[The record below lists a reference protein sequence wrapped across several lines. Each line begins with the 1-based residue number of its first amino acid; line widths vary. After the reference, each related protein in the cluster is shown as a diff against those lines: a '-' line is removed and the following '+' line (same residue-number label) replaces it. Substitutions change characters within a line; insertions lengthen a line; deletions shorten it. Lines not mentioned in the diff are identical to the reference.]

1 MRAVVCDDFGGPDR
15 FDERE
20 VDRPPLGPNSVL
32 VRLAYA
38 GVNPGDSRI
47 RQGQFAPR
55 ARHHFPLVLGLEGAG
70 FVEEIGVSG
79 SPFEPG
85 QAVYGFFL
93 HDYAGDGTYAELAP
107 ARSSQLAPVPP
118 GVPIRE
124 AAAVACAGGT
134 AMVLVEELLDVQP
147 GDAVVVLG
155 AAGGVGHFAVQL
167 AVALGAE
174 VIGVARPS
182 NHAFVREL
190 GAAHVVDYRT
200 ENVAAAVARW
210 APTGVDAA
218 VDTVGAEAQAQLS
231 GMVRP
236 GGRVASCVHAPRTDD
251 FRARDQLFQYRFFE
265 ATPAR
270 MERLSEHVAAGRVR
284 PRITRELPLSEV
296 ADAHRAI
303 DDGDVRGKIVLRID
317 DGTPSGDQATSPVL
331 PARAPV
337 RRQ

>member
-1 MRAVVCDDFGGPDR
+1 MRAVVCDGFGGPDR

-32 VRLAYA
+32 VRLTHA

-79 SPFEPG
+79 SPFKPG
-85 QAVYGFFL
+85 QAVFGFFL

-107 ARSSQLAPVPP
+107 ARSTQLAPVPP
-118 GVPIRE
+118 GVSMRD

-134 AMVLVEELLDVQP
+134 AMVLVEELLEIRS
-147 GDAVVVLG
+147 GDTVVVLG
-155 AAGGVGHFAVQL
+155 AAGGVGHFAVQV

-174 VIGVARPS
+174 VIAVARAS
-182 NHAFVREL
+182 NHDFVREL
-190 GAAHVVDYRT
+190 GAAHTIDYRT
-200 ENVAAAVARW
+200 EDVASAVARL

-218 VDTVGAEAQAQLS
+218 VDTVGGNAQAQLS
-231 GMVRP
+231 RIVRP
-236 GGRVASCVHAPRTDD
+236 GGRVASCVHAPKTDD
-251 FRARDQLFQYRFFE
+251 FRARGQQFQYRFFE

-270 MERLSEHVAAGRVR
+270 MARLSEYLVGGGIR

-296 ADAHRAI
+296 AAAHRAI
-303 DDGDVRGKIVLRID
+303 DAAEVRGKIVLRID
-317 DGTPSGDQATSPVL
+317 DS
-331 PARAPV
+331 R
-337 RRQ
+337 